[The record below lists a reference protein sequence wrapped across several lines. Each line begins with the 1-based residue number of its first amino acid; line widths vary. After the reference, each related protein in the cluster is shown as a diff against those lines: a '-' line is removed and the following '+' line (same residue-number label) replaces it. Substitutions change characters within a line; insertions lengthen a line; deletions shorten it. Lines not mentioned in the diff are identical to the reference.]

1 MRARPCSLIWRE
13 NGREN
18 GPPSSGSRAAVVGGG
33 RRPRCRRLRAS
44 RWHDAPGVSSVGGY
58 LIPPDSLSSFVIILH
73 ARYAR
78 TTTIHLTP
86 PSIGI
91 PTLPPR
97 YDSPSLS
104 LSILNFPYETTESY
118 CIYIFNCSLLGRRR
132 KEHVWWKKWWKEGE
146 DGFALFAN
154 R

>member
-1 MRARPCSLIWRE
+1 M
-13 NGREN
+13 
-18 GPPSSGSRAAVVGGG
+18 
-33 RRPRCRRLRAS
+33 
-44 RWHDAPGVSSVGGY
+44 SSVGGY

-118 CIYIFNCSLLGRRR
+118 RIYIFDSSLRSR
-132 KEHVWWKKWWKEGE
+132 KEKERARLVEKVVEGGGGWIRLVRE
-146 DGFALFAN
+146 SVILI
-154 R
+154 RW